1 MTSPVPLNFLVIS
14 TILLGMINLV
24 VPFFTKED
32 SKIRNFLLMSVS
44 GVFLI
49 NIILIDYLY
58 INLIE
63 IKFTL
68 LNIGKYSIVFGLEQ
82 LGLIFLTM
90 LAVLWIP
97 ALLYTTKFLTVNHF
111 SHSSKYLFFVNSC
124 ILIGCVVAL
133 SANLI
138 TMFIAYEI
146 LTLCTI
152 PLIVHHAD
160 KKTLAGLYKYL
171 TILLLSGIVLFLPA
185 IIIIYSKVGT
195 GTFTAGGFIKD
206 YFSDNF
212 SIVLLLAFIF
222 GISKAA
228 IFPLHGWLP
237 AAIVASY
244 PVSALLH
251 AVVIVKTGLFCI
263 YKILFYVFGL
273 DYLQSLFSDYNWL
286 VIFPAI
292 TILYSSL
299 WALRSYEIKML
310 LAYSTINQLSIAL
323 ISAFLLTP
331 KGLAA
336 AVIHMVSH
344 SFTKICLFYSAAN
357 FYSLNKTYYISDL
370 AGIKKT
376 MPKTSLILLIA
387 TLSLIGMPPF
397 AGFIS
402 KFYIMMAAAE
412 QQNLFV
418 MIIIAFSTIFS
429 FLYMSK
435 IIITVYK
442 PVQNVIHLQEKFLPI
457 SMFISLSLC
466 ISLVIG
472 FFFIQQIMNIF
483 LTFM

>member
-1 MTSPVPLNFLVIS
+1 MTSPTALNFLIIS
-14 TILLGMINLV
+14 TMLLGMLNLI

-32 SKIRNFLLMSVS
+32 SKIRSFFLMSVC
-44 GVFLI
+44 GFFLI

-58 INLIE
+58 INFIE

-68 LNIGKYSIVFGLEQ
+68 LNIGKYSIVFGLEP

-97 ALLYTTKFLTVNHF
+97 ALLYTTKFLAINNF
-111 SHSSKYLFFVNSC
+111 SHSSRYLFFVNSC
-124 ILIGCVVAL
+124 ILMGCIVAI

-138 TMFIAYEI
+138 TMFVAYEI

-171 TILLLSGIVLFLPA
+171 AILLLSGIILFLPA

-195 GTFTAGGFIKD
+195 GTFTAGGFIRH
-206 YFSDNF
+206 YFSD
-212 SIVLLLAFIF
+212 SAAIVLLLAFIF
-222 GISKAA
+222 GISKTA
-228 IFPLHGWLP
+228 IFPMHSWLP
-237 AAIVASY
+237 AAMVASY

-251 AVVIVKTGLFCI
+251 AVVVVKTGLFCI
-263 YKILFYVFGL
+263 YKILFYIFGL
-273 DYLQSLFSDYNWL
+273 EYLQLLFNDYNWL
-286 VIFPAI
+286 VILPAV

-299 WALRSYEIKML
+299 WALKTYEIKML

-344 SFTKICLFYSAAN
+344 SFTKICIFYATGS
-357 FYSLNKTYYISDL
+357 FYSLNKTYNISDL
-370 AGIKKT
+370 AGINKQ

-402 KFYIMMAAAE
+402 KFYIMMAAAD

-418 MIIIAFSTIFS
+418 MIIIAFSSIFS
-429 FLYMSK
+429 FLYISR
-435 IIITVYK
+435 IIITIYK
-442 PVQNVIHLQEKFLPI
+442 PVKSKPHVAETFLPL
-457 SMFISLSLC
+457 SMFIALSLC

-472 FFFIQQIMNIF
+472 FFFIQQIINIF
-483 LTFM
+483 LIFM